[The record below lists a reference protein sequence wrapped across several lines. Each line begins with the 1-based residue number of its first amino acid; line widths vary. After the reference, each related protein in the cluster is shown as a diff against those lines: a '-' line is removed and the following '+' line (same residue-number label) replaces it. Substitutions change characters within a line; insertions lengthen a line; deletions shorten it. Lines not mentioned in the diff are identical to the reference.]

1 MWVMAENKPK
11 LSDFNRG
18 FANPQEWLA
27 SNSPYR
33 ITPESNMEVMRIEE
47 MITN

>member
-18 FANPQEWLA
+18 FANPQEWLI
-27 SNSPYR
+27 PYR

>member
-18 FANPQEWLA
+18 FASPKEWLA

-33 ITPESNMEVMRIEE
+33 ITPESNMKVMRIEE